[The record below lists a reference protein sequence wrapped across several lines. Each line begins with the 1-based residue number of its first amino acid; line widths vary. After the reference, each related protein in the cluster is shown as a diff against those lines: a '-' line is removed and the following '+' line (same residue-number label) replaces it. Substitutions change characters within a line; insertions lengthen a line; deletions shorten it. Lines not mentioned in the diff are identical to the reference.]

1 MSYINYLNSFWQLR
15 QDEFITS
22 TEADLYFA
30 LLQIANL
37 HKWED
42 EFSASLGRLESM
54 TEMSRHTI
62 IKARNRLVE
71 LGLIVVSEGKKG
83 RGKNANYSLIK
94 GAEKSAIKCAN
105 KKCKIAPFNDE
116 KGAIKSANMHLLEK
130 EKKESFPPDPLYK
143 EKKEIYKEKK
153 NLASLDTRDTHTRER
168 SSVDVLEE
176 YFGEPWIR
184 ERLMKQNGIHSA
196 EEYESLMRMAI
207 DDIAIKHGTRDFEIT
222 NDTRQHA
229 MNLLRIKKQNQNEN
243 HIQNNKDKR
252 RATDVAT
259 SGEQDYRASF

>member
-71 LGLIVVSEGKKG
+71 LGLVVVSEGKKG

-105 KKCKIAPFNDE
+105 KKCKNAPFSDE
-116 KGAIKSANMHLLEK
+116 KGAIKCANMHLLEK
-130 EKKESFPPDPLYK
+130 EKKESFPPDPL
-143 EKKEIYKEKK
+143 
-153 NLASLDTRDTHTRER
+153 S
-168 SSVDVLEE
+168 
-176 YFGEPWIR
+176 
-184 ERLMKQNGIHSA
+184 
-196 EEYESLMRMAI
+196 
-207 DDIAIKHGTRDFEIT
+207 
-222 NDTRQHA
+222 
-229 MNLLRIKKQNQNEN
+229 
-243 HIQNNKDKR
+243 KR
-252 RATDVAT
+252 K
-259 SGEQDYRASF
+259 S

>member
-42 EFSASLGRLESM
+42 EFCASLGRLESM

-62 IKARNRLVE
+62 IKSRNRLVE
-71 LGLIVVSEGKKG
+71 LGLIAFEQGTKG
-83 RGKNANYSLIK
+83 RGKNTTYTLVK
-94 GAEKSAIKCAN
+94 GAEKSAIKC
-105 KKCKIAPFNDE
+105 
-116 KGAIKSANMHLLEK
+116 AIKSANMHLLEK
-130 EKKESFPPDPLYK
+130 EKKENIPPTPPIK

-176 YFGEPWIR
+176 YFAESWIR
-184 ERLMKQNGIHSA
+184 ERLMKQNGIHDT

-207 DDIAIKHGTRDFEIT
+207 DDIAIKHGTKDFEVN

-229 MNLLRIKKQNQNEN
+229 MNLLRIKKQ
-243 HIQNNKDKR
+243 IQNDNSKPKRQDFR
-252 RATDVAT
+252 RATPIAVEESESYTD
-259 SGEQDYRASF
+259 SF